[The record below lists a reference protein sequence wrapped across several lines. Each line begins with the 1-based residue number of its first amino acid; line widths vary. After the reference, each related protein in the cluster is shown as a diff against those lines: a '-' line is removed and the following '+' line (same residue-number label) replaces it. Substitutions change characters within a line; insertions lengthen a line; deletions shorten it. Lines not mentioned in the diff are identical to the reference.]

1 MNRLPTL
8 WGFIDFNYTAKS
20 TSKQP
25 ITTFTPVLTPAKWKY
40 PEDCFYIK
48 MFVLCP
54 RIHLEHAFGE
64 RQGFGDKKCNEV
76 ISE

>member
-1 MNRLPTL
+1 VNRLPTL

-64 RQGFGDKKCNEV
+64 RHGFGDKKCNEV